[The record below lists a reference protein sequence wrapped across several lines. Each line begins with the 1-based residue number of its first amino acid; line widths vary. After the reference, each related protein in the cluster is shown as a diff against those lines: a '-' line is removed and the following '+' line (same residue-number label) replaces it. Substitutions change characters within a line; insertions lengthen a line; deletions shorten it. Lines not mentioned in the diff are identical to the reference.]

1 MIQELGHMND
11 EDEVLIYIYIYMRER
26 PCSRTKQ
33 FHFSN
38 SFFTSQ
44 EAHTYIYN
52 VSERVCI
59 CNVDIRGDDDDRTR

>member
-1 MIQELGHMND
+1 
-11 EDEVLIYIYIYMRER
+11 MRER